1 MTGTYNIT
9 GQERISYIELI
20 KTIREAVNS
29 KAIILKIPYSVFW
42 ILLKT
47 YALINSNPPFTA
59 NQLEALV
66 TPDVF
71 EVIDWPGIFGVK
83 STPLPQA
90 LSETF
95 RDPVYSQITLEF

>member
-20 KTIREAVNS
+20 KAIREAVNS
-29 KAIILKIPYSVFW
+29 KTTILNIPYSVFW
-42 ILLKT
+42 ILLKA
-47 YALINSNPPFTA
+47 YALLDSNPPFTA

-71 EVIDWPGIFGVK
+71 EVIDWPEIFGVK
-83 STPLPQA
+83 STPLAGA

-95 RDPVYSQITLEF
+95 RDPLYSQITLEF

>member
-20 KTIREAVNS
+20 KAIREAVKS
-29 KAIILKIPYSVFW
+29 KAIILNIPYSVFS
-42 ILLKT
+42 ILLKA

-71 EVIDWPGIFGVK
+71 EVIDWPEIFGAR
-83 STPLPQA
+83 STPLAQA

-95 RDPVYSQITLEF
+95 RNPVYSQIALEF